1 MSDIIYDIFISYRR
15 DGGFETAKHL
25 NDLLCHDGY
34 SVSFDIDTLREGDFD
49 KALLARIEQ
58 CVDFVLIVDKHCFDK
73 TLDDNVKP
81 EQDWLRTELAY
92 ALKLKKNV
100 IPVLLAN
107 AEFPDGLSDRLPDD
121 IKDVTRKNGP
131 GYSREYFDTF
141 YGKLKEMLH
150 ARPRYSVVNGGMQ
163 NESNSAYLKVKS
175 NLDCVMYVD
184 EEEKAHIK
192 ANKLEKIRLSPGDYM
207 LKFESVEKGED
218 CVVEDEFT
226 MPNKDKLYKV
236 DLLIIKQER
245 ETAERKEK
253 EQQEKQLKLKSVGQE
268 MFEQVSSLVI
278 SASRK
283 LKSVGQE
290 SLEQEHQEELVRVRG
305 ERDRLVRE
313 RRAQELRGEFE
324 TRGIKFKMVKVEGG
338 SFLMGVPKGQWKDS
352 FEQKMQA
359 QQVSL
364 CDYYIGETA
373 VTQGL
378 WKAVMGFNPSQFY
391 GDDNLPV
398 ENMYY
403 NDVQEFIERL
413 NNDTGRHFR
422 LPTEAEWEY
431 AALGGNK
438 SKGFMY
444 SGSNTLDEVAWYYK
458 NSKVKTHPVK
468 MKKANELGIFDMS
481 GNVWEWCTDRNSNAK
496 DYSMV
501 IRGGSFFSRA
511 KHCTV
516 LNRSFDN
523 PLASH
528 RYLGFRLVMEA

>member
-107 AEFPDGLSDRLPDD
+107 AKFRDGLPDD
-121 IKDVTRKNGP
+121 IKDVTRKHGP
-131 GYSREYFDTF
+131 QYSREYFDTF
-141 YGKLKEMLH
+141 YRKLKEMLH
-150 ARPRYSVVNGGMQ
+150 ARPRRSVVNSDIQ
-163 NESNSAYLKVKS
+163 NERNCAYLKVKS
-175 NLDCVMYVD
+175 DLDCVMYVD
-184 EEEKAHIK
+184 EEVKAHIK
-192 ANKLEKIRLSPGDYM
+192 ANKLEKIRLSPGEYM
-207 LKFESVEKGED
+207 LKFESVEKGEY
-218 CVVEDEFT
+218 CVVDDEFT
-226 MPNKDKLYKV
+226 MPNKDKVYKV
-236 DLLIIKQER
+236 DFLIIKQER
-245 ETAERKEK
+245 EAAERKEK
-253 EQQEKQLKLKSVGQE
+253 EQQEEQSKWKNVLKQVPSLVRIKLKSERQE
-268 MFEQVSSLVI
+268 N
-278 SASRK
+278 
-283 LKSVGQE
+283 
-290 SLEQEHQEELVRVRG
+290 LEQEYQEKLVQVRS

-313 RRAQELRGEFE
+313 RRAQEFRGEFE

-338 SFLMGVPKGQWKDS
+338 SFLMGVPKGQWEDS

-364 CDYYIGETA
+364 SDYYIGETA

-398 ENMYY
+398 ENMYF

-481 GNVWEWCTDRNSNAK
+481 GNVWECCTDRDSNAK